1 MAADRTQNHRP
12 LRGGIAVWPSTGPGA
27 RGTLT
32 AVARRIGFDTKVLV
46 TNIHVVS
53 TSADNYTLTEG
64 EYLYQGGTGSS
75 DRIGKTFTYTDGA
88 NSWLPVVSSG
98 RHQDGQEYRNPGDI
112 ALLDVKNGVTTDFGL
127 HVDDGS
133 GGHEQR
139 PIVFPPVDPLRNMK
153 VQVFGSVTGPG
164 EARITVADGPNEA
177 RRITVVNSETE
188 EKLYYRFKE
197 TVVLSRVPHP
207 GQKGDSGAPCVWED
221 EDGNY
226 RLVCI
231 LYAGIETRNHE
242 TQKLESLTGYAM
254 PARLAESLLGIYFGV
269 SAPTAEAGDSI
280 TVNAG
285 EMFCLNGENSRVNEP
300 NAGPLEYS
308 WERYISTPRPTGPLV
323 GPQMFTREPTKEFT
337 APPVPSEAYLYQLTV
352 KDANGAK
359 HSDLVRV
366 IVNTP
371 PVAKPGINRVV
382 PVHTP
387 PSLTPAVTLLGAAE
401 DPDAGHVGDMRYS
414 WRVDSAPGSSA
425 RSATTGPTVALS
437 DANVA
442 RPTFTPTAIGD
453 YVFTL
458 TVRDP
463 GDLTHSA
470 NVTIH
475 ACPANETSDWFDT
488 GEARVVDGVLEKKQT
503 RWHSGVAEYQ
513 WVTVNHPPMAFAG
526 YNDIVLPNTTV
537 YLRGSSE
544 DPDRHPATEMTYNWS
559 LVEDVTETP
568 GRSTTRVPQ
577 GTPLITIASP
587 TSRRT
592 SFTAPA
598 QAQTL
603 RIRLTVTDPNGATD
617 TDDVITQVHSG
628 VGTTEWLD
636 TRATRGCG
644 ATRDKEQMRRIDRRP
659 HGEYRWTADPE
670 DEVWSAWEDTDQTR
684 NRNEGDW
691 TDTDPLETMGEPP
704 DVEKKQTRIITWEKE
719 QTRTSETCGTIEPQW
734 LEASET
740 ETRWFPVTPP
750 TDPPVVPPKPT
761 DDQWN
766 VRRSTDGIY
775 ANVVSLPT
783 VSPAISEVQVRLQI
797 DTTTV
802 TATLGTTLDN
812 SYDKVLA
819 DDSSNWQTGEWSV
832 SIRFKNSQGYGP
844 YSDAKTVLIANW
856 VPTGRTRNRTEG
868 NWEDTGRTQ
877 TDPVEDF
884 DEKEQRRLITYDEEH
899 ELQPNPN
906 NEPNRWFLYREFKY
920 RWVRIQ
926 DPPPPPLPTTTTIPF
941 KQNVP
946 KQQ

>member
-1 MAADRTQNHRP
+1 M
-12 LRGGIAVWPSTGPGA
+12 
-27 RGTLT
+27 
-32 AVARRIGFDTKVLV
+32 
-46 TNIHVVS
+46 
-53 TSADNYTLTEG
+53 
-64 EYLYQGGTGSS
+64 
-75 DRIGKTFTYTDGA
+75 
-88 NSWLPVVSSG
+88 
-98 RHQDGQEYRNPGDI
+98 
-112 ALLDVKNGVTTDFGL
+112 
-127 HVDDGS
+127 
-133 GGHEQR
+133 
-139 PIVFPPVDPLRNMK
+139 FPPVDPLRNMK

-221 EDGNY
+221 DDGNY

-231 LYAGIETRNHE
+231 LYGGIATINLETEEPER
-242 TQKLESLTGYAM
+242 LTGYAM

-269 SAPTAEAGDSI
+269 KAPTAEAGDPI
-280 TVNAG
+280 TANVG
-285 EMFCLNGENSRVNEP
+285 ETITLDGGNSMVNEP
-300 NAGPLEYS
+300 DAGPLEYS
-308 WERYISTPRPTGPLV
+308 WERYIATPRPTDPLV
-323 GPQMFTREPTKEFT
+323 GPQIFSTSPTKDIVV
-337 APPVPSEAYLYQLTV
+337 PPVPGEAYLYQLTV

-371 PVAKPGINRVV
+371 PVAKPGPNRVV

-387 PSLTPAVTLLGAAE
+387 ASLTPAVTLTGAAE
-401 DPDAGHVGDMRYS
+401 DPDTGHAEDMDYEWS
-414 WRVDSAPGSSA
+414 VFSAPASTTGSST
-425 RSATTGPTVALS
+425 RSASKAPSSRVILATFIENGVEVP
-437 DANVA
+437 NK
-442 RPTFTPTAIGD
+442 RTFTPDAIGD
-453 YVFTL
+453 YVFKL
-458 TVRDP
+458 TVTDP

-475 ACPANETSDWFDT
+475 ACSATGTSQWYET
-488 GEARVVDGVLEKKQT
+488 GETRVVDGVLEKKQT
-503 RWHSGVAEYQ
+503 RWHNGAAKFQ
-513 WVTVNHPPMAFAG
+513 WVPPNHPPKAFAG

-537 YLRGSSE
+537 YLRGSSK
-544 DPDRHPATEMTYNWS
+544 DPDRHLATEMDYNWS

-577 GTPLITIASP
+577 VTPLITIASP

-691 TDTDPLETMGEPP
+691 TDTDPLETMGTPP
-704 DVEKKQTRIITWEKE
+704 DVEKKQTRTITWEQE

-740 ETRWFPVTPP
+740 ETRWVVNSPGPWEDV
-750 TDPPVVPPKPT
+750 DPPVYQGCGPT
-761 DDQWN
+761 KEKKQQRDNNGVTEYQWLAIP
-766 VRRSTDGIY
+766 RSRWYG
-775 ANVVSLPT
+775 L
-783 VSPAISEVQVRLQI
+783 
-797 DTTTV
+797 
-802 TATLGTTLDN
+802 
-812 SYDKVLA
+812 
-819 DDSSNWQTGEWSV
+819 TGEDV
-832 SIRFKNSQGYGP
+832 
-844 YSDAKTVLIANW
+844 
-856 VPTGRTRNRTEG
+856 VPSG
-868 NWEDTGRTQ
+868 
-877 TDPVEDF
+877 DP
-884 DEKEQRRLITYDEEH
+884 
-899 ELQPNPN
+899 QPG
-906 NEPNRWFLYREFKY
+906 
-920 RWVRIQ
+920 
-926 DPPPPPLPTTTTIPF
+926 
-941 KQNVP
+941 
-946 KQQ
+946 